1 MSGGYTEIGGTIL
14 KILFLSAV
22 KSVHTMRWVNALAEK
37 GHEVVLVSLKNHCDV
52 RNVIS
57 KKVKVVYLPVS
68 GTKGY
73 YLNAYALRKLYKSEN
88 FDVVNVHYASG
99 YGTLARLAR
108 LPGIILNVWGSD
120 VYDFPYE
127 SKLKRTIIRK
137 NLSYADVLASTSH
150 AMAGQIR
157 KFLKEEKKIEI
168 TPFGVDLDL
177 FQVKKNSKYKNS
189 ELIIGNVK
197 TLEPLY
203 GISYLILAVKILI
216 DSLQKKQLDST
227 AARIRCFIYGDGS
240 QKRELEEMVQNLKLE
255 DIVKLKGTIAHSQV
269 PDALEEMDI
278 FCATSIQESFG
289 VSVIEAQA
297 KGLPVVVSDAAGFS
311 EVVENGLTGIIVKKE
326 SPVETAK
333 ALEMLVL
340 DEEMRI
346 QMGRAGRERVERLYD
361 WKNNVSTM
369 EEIYLKR
376 AGMDN

>member
-1 MSGGYTEIGGTIL
+1 
-14 KILFLSAV
+14 
-22 KSVHTMRWVNALAEK
+22 MRWVNALAEK
-37 GHEVVLVSLKNHCDV
+37 GHEVVLISLKNHCDV

-57 KKVKVVYLPVS
+57 KKVKIVYLPVS
-68 GTKGY
+68 GIKGY
-73 YLNAYALRKLYKSEN
+73 YLNAYTLRKLYQSEN

-150 AMAGQIR
+150 AMAGQTE
-157 KFLKEEKKIEI
+157 KFLIAEKKIEI

-197 TLEPLY
+197 TLKPLY

-216 DSLQKKQLDST
+216 DSLEKKQLDST

-240 QKRELEEMVQNLKLE
+240 QKRELEEMIQNLKLE
-255 DIVKLKGTIAHSQV
+255 DIVKLKGTIPHSQV
-269 PDALEEMDI
+269 PDVLEKMDI
-278 FCATSIQESFG
+278 FCATSIKESFG

-311 EVVENGLTGIIVKKE
+311 EVVENGVTGIIVKKE

-346 QMGRAGRERVERLYD
+346 QMGRAGRDRVESLYD